1 MPKWGTGI
9 LLFLKVYLTT
19 ETYVPISRLKKDEND
34 DGSWGE
40 LEICSLRGGRELY
53 IVWKLVPAFQLA
65 ILKVG
70 GSFE

>member
-1 MPKWGTGI
+1 M
-9 LLFLKVYLTT
+9 
-19 ETYVPISRLKKDEND
+19 PISRLKKDENN

-53 IVWKLVPAFQLA
+53 IVWKSVPAFQLA

-70 GSFE
+70 VSLE